1 MCVIHSSCP
10 AVLKSCEHAIESG
23 LVHCFLT
30 VRDIMYLCRMS
41 FLGNKQEVRRVF
53 V

>member
-30 VRDIMYLCRMS
+30 VRDIVYFMS
-41 FLGNKQEVRRVF
+41 NEFLRE
-53 V
+53 